1 MDRSEVSLISI
12 LQYDLWLIQFAPCSF
27 SPEMQNLH
35 RKLTDLL
42 QEKADMQTRLR
53 EKYSK

>member
-1 MDRSEVSLISI
+1 M
-12 LQYDLWLIQFAPCSF
+12 QFAPCSF

-53 EKYSK
+53 EKYSKWVLQGCFKDKVY